1 MQDAGYRIPVRS
13 KTFYSFYWH
22 LVSGIRDLQLA
33 GTKKGLSMSL
43 SARVNELSWLWQ
55 PPVCKTKPPVRHYY
69 FKKRPRNMI
78 SLITFFARRWIAG
91 LTLAQALDVVED
103 LNRRGFF
110 TTLDHLGEDV
120 TNEDETNTSTDQ
132 YIAILHALK
141 ERNLDRNV
149 SVKLTQLGLAT
160 DPDLCAKNL
169 ERIVSA
175 AVEVGGFVR
184 VDIEGSQWTTKTFDV
199 VKRVKTNA
207 APAGAAV
214 QAMLKRSPDDV
225 AGLID
230 RGIPIRLCKGAYKE
244 SAEIAYQK
252 HEDIVKHYI
261 SLMKRLLTSGIYH
274 GIATHDEEIIET
286 AKKFIKENHIA
297 RDAFEFQMLMG
308 MNRKLQRQL
317 IDDGWRLRIYVPFGK
332 RWLPYMLRR
341 LREKKENLW
350 FFVSHL
356 FKA

>member
-1 MQDAGYRIPVRS
+1 
-13 KTFYSFYWH
+13 
-22 LVSGIRDLQLA
+22 
-33 GTKKGLSMSL
+33 
-43 SARVNELSWLWQ
+43 
-55 PPVCKTKPPVRHYY
+55 
-69 FKKRPRNMI
+69 MI
-78 SLITFFARRWIAG
+78 SIITFFARRWIAG
-91 LTLAQALDVVED
+91 LTLAHALDVVED

-120 TNEDETNTSTDQ
+120 TNKEEANTSTDQ

-149 SVKLTQLGLAT
+149 SVKLTQLGLAI
-160 DPDLCAKNL
+160 DPELCAKNL
-169 ERIVSA
+169 GRIVSA

-184 VDIEGSQWTTKTFDV
+184 VDIEGSQWTTATFDV
-199 VKRVKTNA
+199 VKKVKTNA
-207 APAGAAV
+207 APVGAAV
-214 QAMLKRSPDDV
+214 QAMLMRSPEDV

-230 RGIPIRLCKGAYKE
+230 RDIPIRLCKGAYKE
-244 SAEIAYQK
+244 PPSIAHQK

-261 SLMKRLLTSGIYH
+261 ALMKRMLTSSIYH
-274 GIATHDEEIIET
+274 GIATHDENIIEAT
-286 AKKFIKENHIA
+286 KRFTKENNIA

-308 MNRKLQRQL
+308 MRRKLQKNL

-341 LREKKENLW
+341 LREKRENLW

-356 FKA
+356 FKG